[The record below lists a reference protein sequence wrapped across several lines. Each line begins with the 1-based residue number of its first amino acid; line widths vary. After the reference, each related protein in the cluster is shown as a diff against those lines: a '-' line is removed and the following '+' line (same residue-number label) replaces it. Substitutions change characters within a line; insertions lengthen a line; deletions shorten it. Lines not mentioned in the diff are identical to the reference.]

1 MHNHNNT
8 DPNISVYYRKYHGS
22 NTWRR
27 FGEYC
32 LHCGKRAKRLDLR
45 DDHLKTC
52 RHAQNNLKARTG
64 LVRALEDRQ
73 LAYAKNINS

>member
-1 MHNHNNT
+1 MLNHNST
-8 DPNISVYYRKYHGS
+8 DPNISIYYRKYHGGKE
-22 NTWRR
+22 WRR

-52 RHAQNNLKARTG
+52 RHAQKHLKARTG

-73 LAYAKNINS
+73 QAYAKNINS